1 MTAVILIIRGMILK
15 TEINLNVHD
24 AFPESSCT
32 IYAHL
37 QSSIVTVYDSSHSFV
52 NKLYLYTIKHTFY

>member
-1 MTAVILIIRGMILK
+1 MILK

-24 AFPESSCT
+24 AFLDSNCT
-32 IYAHL
+32 IYAYL

-52 NKLYLYTIKHTFY
+52 NKLYLYTIKHSL

>member
-1 MTAVILIIRGMILK
+1 MHITAIISIIMGMILK

-24 AFPESSCT
+24 AFLKGSWT

-37 QSSIVTVYDSSHSFV
+37 KSSIVTVYDSSHSFA
-52 NKLYLYTIKHTFY
+52 NKQYL